1 MIKKKIRLEI
11 ENLINQLHTEKQ
23 EDLYLYKLKMQDTS
37 LVERRLEGVCW
48 YPVQLEKTNYD
59 AGERLLVKVSRNSEH
74 NNSHLF
80 QSGKLVSLFSNSNNN
95 TEAED
100 FVSGVVNKVTDNE
113 MLITINSDEFP
124 EWINDGKLGVQL
136 LFDENSYKEMD
147 RSLNYLLKTDN
158 EQIINLTDVILGDSE
173 AAFLNKFYIDHPR
186 LNQSQNKAVNLI
198 LNAQSLGIV
207 HGPPGTGKTTTLVH
221 GIEYTLKEEK
231 QVLVCAPSNT
241 AVDLLVEKLSERDI
255 NVVRIGHPARVDDA
269 VLKSTLDFKITH
281 HENYKDVRMLKKKT
295 EEFYKMAGKY
305 RRNFT
310 ETERQQ
316 RREFYAEARKLKEE
330 TKYLTN
336 YIISNVLSDAQV
348 IASTMV
354 GAGNVNIRGL
364 KFKTVFL
371 DETAQSLEPAAW
383 IPILKAERV
392 IMAGDH
398 NQLPPT
404 IKSYEAAKNGLEVT
418 LFEKAIKRN
427 SADVML
433 QMQYRM
439 NKKIMSFS
447 SDFFYNNQLI
457 ANENVENWKIF
468 ENDTPVEFVDTAGT
482 GFEEKID
489 EETKSTYNP
498 EEVNL
503 LFKHFV
509 EYIKNVEQ
517 NTNIGSIQDIGII
530 SPYRAQVKLM
540 QHYFDEYLDINEDLK
555 SKITVN
561 TIDSFQGQEK
571 DIIYISLVRSNE
583 KGEIG
588 FLSDIRR
595 MNVAMTR
602 ARKKLVVI
610 GDSGTICRNNFYNK
624 FVDYINEIDAY
635 KSAFEFLY

>member
-37 LVERRLEGVCW
+37 LVERRLEGICW

-74 NNSHLF
+74 SNSHLF

-517 NTNIGSIQDIGII
+517 NTNLGSIQDIGII

-571 DIIYISLVRSNE
+571 DIIYISLVRSNA